1 MYLSM
6 ISAHFTRPVSLAHSA
21 AHKPRPKSRNTG
33 DAPSIDKSIKVNSDS
48 IWLIY
53 RLVGADE
60 CSGRGLVRQPSSA
73 PSEIQFFKIY
83 WLISNYKIHWIRLQ
97 SGQSCCGCRWS
108 DWGTMSASWRYRR
121 DLSIAIDTW
130 FIIIEINSSF
140 LKMSEPAWAAK
151 CNAVLPSLSAKLIS
165 RPERR
170 ISWRATAKLPVMAAW
185 INPVLIE
192 YNKNW
197 LLIQSRYRLN
207 LFNIQFWRFSLKSIK
222 QWISFNGL
230 EFHVTLPEGSAR
242 LSDRQGTWSWWWLK

>member
-1 MYLSM
+1 MSVVLPAIKRWRPALRRPSTSTRSGHGDRPILILRWQSAWLFSAYFSPEKRRIFKNLTEIETGNFPTQESLAGFLVPEVAGRRSRDERIKLGSDDVAPLLLLIFNPGFNCILSMYLSM

-21 AHKPRPKSRNTG
+21 AQKPRPKSRNTG

-60 CSGRGLVRQPSSA
+60 CSGHGLVRQPSSA

-108 DWGTMSASWRYRR
+108 DWGTRSASWRYRR

-140 LKMSEPAWAAK
+140 
-151 CNAVLPSLSAKLIS
+151 
-165 RPERR
+165 
-170 ISWRATAKLPVMAAW
+170 
-185 INPVLIE
+185 
-192 YNKNW
+192 
-197 LLIQSRYRLN
+197 
-207 LFNIQFWRFSLKSIK
+207 F
-222 QWISFNGL
+222 
-230 EFHVTLPEGSAR
+230 
-242 LSDRQGTWSWWWLK
+242 